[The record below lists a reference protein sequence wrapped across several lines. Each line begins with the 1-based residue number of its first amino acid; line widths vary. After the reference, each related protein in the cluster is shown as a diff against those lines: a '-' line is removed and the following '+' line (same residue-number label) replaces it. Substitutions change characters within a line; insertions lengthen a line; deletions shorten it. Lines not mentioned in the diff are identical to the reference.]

1 MTRNLVSFCAL
12 AALAASCSLSN
23 PIPLGSDALA
33 EARGYAAIGDWE
45 ESWDSLRDL
54 DSDDLDRATLV
65 DFSLLTGDA
74 AWETE
79 RFSQALRY
87 YEQFLSLRGPAADS
101 RQAEQRV
108 YQIAS
113 EMLEGKHRTLL
124 LFPNRWRGRSA
135 LQNLAAF
142 APESPYAPEALATV
156 ANYSYERD
164 RYDEAAVDYRLLLAR
179 YRNSEWGDLA
189 TFRLGMCGYYSS
201 LDATSNRPLI
211 EVSRLQLD
219 EYLRL
224 YPEGRFREDALAA
237 SAALFELEAGYY
249 VTLADYYQRIDTP
262 DATAR
267 YLRIASG
274 YQGTQAAAQANE
286 RLAASAASA
295 RTEDLPQEAE
305 GE

>member
-12 AALAASCSLSN
+12 AALAASCSLNN

-33 EARGYAAIGDWE
+33 EARGYAAAGDWE

-65 DFSLLTGDA
+65 DFSLMTGDA

-79 RFSQALRY
+79 RFAQALRY
-87 YEQFLSLRGPAADS
+87 YEQFLSLRGPASDS
-101 RQAEQRV
+101 RLAEQRT
-108 YQIAS
+108 YQVAS
-113 EMLEGKHRTLL
+113 EMLEGKHRTLMI
-124 LFPNRWRGRSA
+124 FANRWRGRSA

-156 ANYSYERD
+156 ANYSYDRE
-164 RYDEAAVDYRLLLAR
+164 RYDEAAIDYRLLLAR

-189 TFRLGMCGYYSS
+189 TFRLGMCGYYSA
-201 LDATSNRPLI
+201 LDAETNRQLI
-211 EVSRLQLD
+211 RVSRLQLD

-224 YPEGRFREDALAA
+224 YPEGRFRDDALEA
-237 SAALFELEAGYY
+237 SVALHELEANYY
-249 VTLADYYQRIDTP
+249 IQLADYYQRIEVP
-262 DATAR
+262 SATAR
-267 YLRIASG
+267 YLEIASG
-274 YQGTQAAAQANE
+274 FEGTDAAARASA
-286 RLAASAASA
+286 RLAAMPASA
-295 RTEDLPQEAE
+295 TAEAPTQEAG

>member
-1 MTRNLVSFCAL
+1 MTRNLVSLCAL
-12 AALAASCSLSN
+12 AALAASCSLNN

-33 EARGYAAIGDWE
+33 EARGYAAADDWE
-45 ESWDSLRDL
+45 EAWDSLRDL
-54 DSDDLDRATLV
+54 DSDDLDRSTLV
-65 DFSLLTGDA
+65 DFSLMTGDA

-79 RFSQALRY
+79 RFAQALRY

-101 RQAEQRV
+101 RLAEQRT
-108 YQIAS
+108 YQVAS
-113 EMLEGKHRTLL
+113 EMLEGEHRTLL
-124 LFPNRWRGRSA
+124 FFPNRWRGRSA

-156 ANYSYERD
+156 ANYSYDRE

-201 LDATSNRPLI
+201 LDADTNRQLI
-211 EVSRLQLD
+211 QVSRLQLD

-224 YPEGRFREDALAA
+224 YPEGRFRDEALEA
-237 SAALFELEAGYY
+237 SLALNELEAGYF
-249 VTLADYYQRIDTP
+249 VQLADYYERIAVP
-262 DATAR
+262 SATER
-267 YLRIASG
+267 YLEMAAG
-274 YQGTQAAAQANE
+274 YEGTTAAAQASE
-286 RLAASAASA
+286 RLAAMPASA
-295 RTEDLPQEAE
+295 EGGAQALEAG